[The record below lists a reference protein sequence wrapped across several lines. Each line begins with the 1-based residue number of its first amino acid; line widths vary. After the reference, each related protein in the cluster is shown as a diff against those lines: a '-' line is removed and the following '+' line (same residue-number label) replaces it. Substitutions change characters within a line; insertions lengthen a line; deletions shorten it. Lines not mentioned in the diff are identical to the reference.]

1 MDDDLYLFDFD
12 TDVVAE
18 AVYAVI
24 GDRVVYTSIDDEHVF
39 WYVLDDEG
47 KIDEEYSAGAE
58 GLDDIYSAEQLEEVL
73 AYLRGL
79 GE

>member
-1 MDDDLYLFDFD
+1 MDDDRAIYDFD

-39 WYVLDDEG
+39 WYVLDEDG
-47 KIDEEYSAGAE
+47 KIDEDDLGVECVDELYSDEQVAAVIAWLRKK
-58 GLDDIYSAEQLEEVL
+58 GL
-73 AYLRGL
+73 
-79 GE
+79 

>member
-1 MDDDLYLFDFD
+1 MDDDLYLYDFD

-47 KIDEEYSAGAE
+47 KIDEQYSAGAE
-58 GLDDIYSAEQLEEVL
+58 GLDDIYSAEQLEAVL
-73 AYLRGL
+73 AYLRG
-79 GE
+79 G